1 MVANTSPAVTA
12 PISGGG
18 VVRSSRE
25 VTSGQGAW
33 KAFIA
38 WAVCFS
44 ACISV
49 TKRFH
54 SVNAATKIPIKR
66 ITSPIAV
73 TGSKRGLFLSR
84 FTGTAGVAGVAGIAC
99 HDGGSGSGGGAG
111 RQGRRFAVVLARAA
125 RSLRFVDLGG

>member
-18 VVRSSRE
+18 LVRSSRE
-25 VTSGQGAW
+25 VMSGQGAL
-33 KAFIA
+33 KSSTAC
-38 WAVCFS
+38 AVCRS
-44 ACISV
+44 ACRSV
-49 TKRFH
+49 TYRFH
-54 SVNAATKIPIKR
+54 SVNAATKMPSKR

-73 TGSKRGLFLSR
+73 TGSKRGWDLSR

-111 RQGRRFAVVLARAA
+111 RQGTRFAVVLARAA